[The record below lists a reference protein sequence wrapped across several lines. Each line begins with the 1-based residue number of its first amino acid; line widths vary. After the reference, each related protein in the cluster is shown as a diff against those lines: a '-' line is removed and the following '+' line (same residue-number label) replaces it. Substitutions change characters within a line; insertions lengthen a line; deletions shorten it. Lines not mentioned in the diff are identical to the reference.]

1 MTNLTPKVKQHFVIW
16 SLQKSSSVLKIHQAS
31 HDAVTKYFSAITYST
46 FIINVDVFYSIE

>member
-1 MTNLTPKVKQHFVIW
+1 MTNLTSKVKQHFVIW
-16 SLQKSSSVLKIHQAS
+16 SLEKSSSVLKIHQAS